1 MSTADSQPSAHDSC
15 PKGAGGLVRTA
26 LAGAGHSLA
35 EAFANLDRASGVH
48 QITRHPQRNLVGARL
63 AVKPSE
69 GQGYWDL
76 TQIGEDVYVAV
87 LNFAYKDPR
96 VEILPGDGLIQ
107 FYFKLC
113 GDLTMEV
120 SRTEPLRLNRPSL
133 LVYSQAAGLD
143 LQEWTAPSARERS
156 VAITLRPRFLVENFL
171 PSIVDAPPQLQ
182 TLISVAPGQLQYCQL
197 PLTTEMFEIA
207 RRLVDNPYS
216 GILALLHT
224 EALTMELLCTAVAGF
239 TTLAHGPRK
248 EYSETDLR
256 CLHAARSFLMKKHSP
271 APTIRQ
277 VARAVGMN
285 QTSLKRGFRAVFGET
300 LFAFSVRCRMQ
311 QALTLLLR
319 EPRLPVARVAE
330 AVGYSHQ
337 TSFATAFRRHF
348 GLCPKDARPP
358 RSGLPG
364 ALNGGLPPARIA
376 VNSDSADSWPGS
388 GAPLSATLR
397 ASD

>member
-1 MSTADSQPSAHDSC
+1 MILPDRKPATQESR
-15 PKGAGGLVRTA
+15 PKAAAGGLVRAA

-35 EAFANLDRASGVH
+35 EAFANLDRAPEIQ
-48 QITRHPQRNLVGARL
+48 QITRHPQRKLIGARL
-63 AVKPSE
+63 AVKPEE

-96 VEILPGDGLIQ
+96 VEMLPGDGLIQ

-113 GDLTMEV
+113 GDLTMGV

-133 LVYSQAAGLD
+133 LVYSQPAGLD
-143 LQEWTAPSARERS
+143 LQEWTAPSVRERS
-156 VAITLRPRFLVENFL
+156 VAITLRPRFLLENFL
-171 PSIVDAPPQLQ
+171 SAVVDAPPQLQ
-182 TLISVAPGQLQYCQL
+182 ALISVSPGQLRYCQL
-197 PLTTEMFEIA
+197 PLTTTMFEIA
-207 RRLVDNPYS
+207 TRLVDNPYT
-216 GILALLHT
+216 GIISLLHT

-239 TTLAHGPRK
+239 STLEHSPSK
-248 EYSETDLR
+248 EYSDIDLR
-256 CLHAARSFLMKKHSP
+256 CLHAARNFLMKHLSP
-271 APTIRQ
+271 APTIRH

-285 QTSLKRGFRAVFGET
+285 ETYLKRGFRAVFGET

-311 QALTLLLR
+311 EALTLLVR

-348 GLCPKDARPP
+348 GICPKDARSP
-358 RSGLPG
+358 RSRLPG
-364 ALNGGLPPARIA
+364 LLNGASPVTRI
-376 VNSDSADSWPGS
+376 VSSPE
-388 GAPLSATLR
+388 GAES
-397 ASD
+397 